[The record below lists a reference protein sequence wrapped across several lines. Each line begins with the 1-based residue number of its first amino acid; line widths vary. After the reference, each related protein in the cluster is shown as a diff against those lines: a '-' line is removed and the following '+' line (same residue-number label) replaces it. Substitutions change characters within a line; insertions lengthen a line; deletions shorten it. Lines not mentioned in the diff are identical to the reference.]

1 MLFILFN
8 DFIFLIVS
16 VIIASDFWI
25 DLLLSICVKHA
36 VWHSCFVWTWIVH
49 CTDIVAA
56 IITVHPFF
64 YFQIRNFNWKSSSVF
79 LLKIIGI
86 RWRMSY
92 SFFLFISNWNNF
104 ASLIF
109 WFEVVRDC
117 LKFIFVLLILLFQIW
132 LVCKLK
138 RFARLLFLIDW
149 ILFILIV

>member
-25 DLLLSICVKHA
+25 YLLLSICVKHA
-36 VWHSCFVWTWIVH
+36 MWHSCFVWTWIVH

-64 YFQIRNFNWKSSSVF
+64 HFQICYFNWKSSSVF

-86 RWRMSY
+86 WWRMSY

-117 LKFIFVLLILLFQIW
+117 LKFIFVLLMLLLQIW
-132 LVCKLK
+132 LVCKMK
-138 RFARLLFLIDW
+138 SFAWLFFLIDR
-149 ILFILIV
+149 ILFILII